1 MKDYKEI
8 KKKAVNGVL
17 WVAIEKYSIMAVQFI
32 SGLILARLLTPYD
45 YGCIGMLAI
54 FMVVA
59 RSIIDSGFGSALIQ
73 KKRPTQEDYS
83 TIFYW
88 NIGMA
93 LIMYGVLFV
102 TSPYI
107 AAFYRLPELSNILR
121 VQGLLL
127 FVTALSIVQA
137 NQLRK
142 TFKFKKIA
150 LATILASVTSLA
162 VGVVMAYNGYGVW
175 SLVALNMVS
184 AIVPMLIYWLT
195 CKWRPMLVFSV
206 ESFKKLFSFGFFMF
220 LTNIINNIGNN
231 IQGLLIGRFY
241 TPATMG
247 YYGKANS
254 IESLA
259 SHSISTILTQVT
271 YPLYAEAQ
279 DDKKILVNA
288 IKKITMSLAYI
299 SFPMMFLLIMLA
311 KPLFVILYSEK
322 WLPSVPYFQ
331 LLCIAGLAACL
342 QAVNAQSIAAIGK
355 SKVMFKW
362 TIVKRVLGL
371 LFLLVGFWLFDIW
384 GLLVGMVISAWI
396 IYLINATLVSRYIG
410 YKLYKQLLDLL
421 PSLLLSI
428 VSFALSYIIGQFVDS
443 MYLSAVTQFFIFTL
457 LYLGGSIMLK
467 LQAYTFFMNNI
478 KQLYERNNRNK

>member
-1 MKDYKEI
+1 MKDYTEV
-8 KKKAVNGVL
+8 KKKAVTGVL

-45 YGCIGMLAI
+45 YGCIGMLSI

-88 NIGMA
+88 NMGMA
-93 LIMYGVLFV
+93 FIMYAILFMA
-102 TSPYI
+102 SPYI

-121 VQGLLL
+121 VQGLVL

-150 LATILASVTSLA
+150 LATMLASVSSFA

-175 SLVALNMVS
+175 SLVGLNMVS
-184 AIVPMLIYWLT
+184 AVVPMLIYWIT
-195 CKWRPMLVFSV
+195 CRWRPVLVFSV
-206 ESFKKLFSFGFFMF
+206 KSFKELFSFGFFMF
-220 LTNIINNIGNN
+220 LTNIINNISNN
-231 IQGLLIGRFY
+231 VQGLLIGRFY
-241 TPATMG
+241 TPAIMG
-247 YYGKANS
+247 YYAKANS

-279 DDKKILVNA
+279 DDKTILVNA
-288 IKKITMSLAYI
+288 IKKITMSLAYMT
-299 SFPMMFLLIMLA
+299 FPMMFLLIVLA
-311 KPLFVILYSEK
+311 KPLFIILYSEK

-362 TIVKRVLGL
+362 TVVKRVLGL
-371 LFLLVGFWLFDIW
+371 LFLLIGFWLFDIW
-384 GLLVGMVISAWI
+384 GLLFGMVISAWI
-396 IYLINATLVSRYIG
+396 IYMINAALVSHYIG
-410 YKLYKQLLDLL
+410 YKLYKQLFDLL

-428 VSFALSYIIGQFVDS
+428 VSFSISYIVGQLIESIYV
-443 MYLSAVTQFFIFTL
+443 SAFIQFLFFIL
-457 LYLGGSIMLK
+457 LYLGFSIMLK
-467 LQAYTFFMNNI
+467 LQAYTVFKKTLML
-478 KQLYERNNRNK
+478 LYERKNRTK